1 MSTKIDDE
9 VVPGRSDTS
18 GTSATAPKP
27 TKRQRQAAGIA
38 DAASG
43 GIKVFLFK
51 LVALGLVD
59 AIALYALFILVTADQ
74 WLIAAVVAVVTIA
87 VNWIYFSRRRLPAK
101 YLTPGVIFLVL
112 FQVFVLVYTGYIAFT
127 NYGTGH
133 NGSQQQAVS
142 SLMASSLQ
150 RVEDSPTYPVT
161 VVDQFGT
168 LGLLVTDPDGDAL
181 IGTNESPLAEVDA
194 EFDGGKAV
202 AVDGW
207 TTLSFADVI
216 ARTDEITELAVP
228 FSDDPNDGAMRTPD
242 GSNAYQYVSTL
253 EYDEA
258 AGTMTDLTTGAVY
271 SDIGTGAFTSPD
283 GEELLPGWQIT
294 VGFDNFVRAVTDPR
308 LLQPL
313 VYVTLWTFAFAFIS
327 VASTFFLGL
336 FLAIVFNDM
345 RMRGRKFYRVLMI
358 LPYAIP
364 SFLSALIWA
373 GMMNESFGFI
383 NQVIF
388 GGASIP
394 WLTDPWM
401 AKFSVL
407 LVNLWLGFPYMFLVC
422 MGALQS
428 IPDDIQEAAKVDG
441 AKPWAIFRLIKLP
454 LLLVTVAPLLIA
466 SFAFNFNNFNV
477 IYMLTDGGPRDS
489 NAPIPVG
496 FTDLLITMVYKVAFT
511 GQSRDYGL
519 ASAYSIIIFIIV
531 AVISIIA
538 FRRTKSLEELN

>member
-9 VVPGRSDTS
+9 VVLDTS
-18 GTSATAPKP
+18 PPAPKP

-43 GIKVFLFK
+43 SMKMLLVK
-51 LVALGLVD
+51 LLALGIVD
-59 AIALYALFILVTADQ
+59 AVALYALFVLVTANQ
-74 WLIAAVVAVVTIA
+74 WLIAAIVALVTIA
-87 VNWIYFSRRRLPAK
+87 VNWIYFSRRKLPAK
-101 YLTPGVIFLVL
+101 YLTPGVLFLVL

-133 NGSQQQAVS
+133 NGSQEQAVS

-150 RVEDSPTYPVT
+150 RVEDSPSYPVT

-207 TTLSFADVI
+207 TTLQFADVI

-228 FSDDPNDGAMRTPD
+228 FSDDPNDGAVRTPD
-242 GSNAYQYVSTL
+242 GSTAYQYTSNL

-258 AGTMTDLTTGAVY
+258 AGTMTDLSTGTVY

-308 LLQPL
+308 LAQPL

-345 RMRGRKFYRVLMI
+345 RMRGRKYYRVLMI

-401 AKFSVL
+401 AKVSVL

-428 IPDDIQEAAKVDG
+428 IPDDIQEAATVDG
-441 AKPWAIFRLIKLP
+441 AKPWAVFRLIKLP

-477 IYMLTDGGPRDS
+477 IYMLTDGGPRDA

>member
-9 VVPGRSDTS
+9 VVPDTS
-18 GTSATAPKP
+18 ATSATSATAPKP

-43 GIKVFLFK
+43 GIKVLLIK
-51 LVALGLVD
+51 LLALGIVD

-74 WLIAAVVAVVTIA
+74 WLIAAVVAVVAVA

-133 NGSQQQAVS
+133 NGSQEQAVS

-194 EFDGGKAV
+194 EFENGKAV

-207 TTLSFADVI
+207 TSLQFADVI

-228 FSDDPNDGAMRTPD
+228 FSDDPNDGAVRTPD
-242 GSNAYQYVSTL
+242 GSSAYQYTSTL

-258 AGTMTDLTTGAVY
+258 AGTMTDLTTGTVY

-308 LLQPL
+308 LAQPL
-313 VYVTLWTFAFAFIS
+313 IYVTLWTFAFAFIS

-345 RMRGRKFYRVLMI
+345 RMRGRKYYRVLMI

-401 AKFSVL
+401 AKVSVL

-428 IPDDIQEAAKVDG
+428 IPDDIQEAATVDG
-441 AKPWAIFRLIKLP
+441 AKPWAVFRLIKLP

>member
-1 MSTKIDDE
+1 MSTTIDDE
-9 VVPGRSDTS
+9 V
-18 GTSATAPKP
+18 TAEAPPQP
-27 TKRQRQAAGIA
+27 TKKQRRAANIA

-43 GIKVFLFK
+43 GIRMLLLK
-51 LVALGLVD
+51 LVALGILD
-59 AIALYALFILVTADQ
+59 AIALYAAIVLVSGAQ
-74 WLIAAVVAVVTIA
+74 WLVAAIVVLVAVV
-87 VNWIYFSRRRLPAK
+87 VNWIYFSRRKLPAK
-101 YLTPGVIFLVL
+101 YLTPGIIFLVI

-133 NGSQQQAVS
+133 NGSKEQAVA

-150 RVEDSPTYPVT
+150 RVDDSPTYPVT
-161 VVDQFGT
+161 VVDQLGT

-181 IGTNESPLAEVDA
+181 VGTNEQPLQEVDA
-194 EFDGGKAV
+194 TMEGGKAV

-207 TTLSFADVI
+207 TTLSFADVL

-228 FSDDPNDGAMRTPD
+228 FSDDPNDGAVRTPD
-242 GSNAYQYVSTL
+242 GSSAYLYVSTL

-258 AGTMTDLTTGAVY
+258 AGTMTDLETGTAY
-271 SDIGTGAFTSPD
+271 SDIGTGAFTSDD
-283 GEELLPGWQIT
+283 GDELLPGWQIT
-294 VGFDNFVRAVTDPR
+294 VGFDNFVRAVTDER
-308 LLQPL
+308 LAEPL
-313 VYVTLWTFAFAFIS
+313 VYVTLWTFAFALIS

-345 RMRGRKFYRVLMI
+345 RMRGRKYYRVLMI

-383 NQVIF
+383 NQVLL
-388 GGASIP
+388 GGASVP

-401 AKFSVL
+401 AKVSVL
-407 LVNLWLGFPYMFLVC
+407 IVNLWLGFPYMFLVC
-422 MGALQS
+422 TGALQS
-428 IPDDIQEAAKVDG
+428 IPDDIQEAATVDG
-441 AKPWAIFRLIKLP
+441 AKPWAVFRLIKLP
-454 LLLVTVAPLLIA
+454 LLLVSVAPLLIA

-496 FTDLLITMVYKVAFT
+496 FTDILITMVYKVAFT

-519 ASAYSIIIFIIV
+519 ASAYTIIIFIVV